1 METSVDK
8 CLAFCQ
14 SLAMSG
20 QKFSFTLSIG
30 KDNFSFNNKELG
42 SSSCVKKKKK
52 SPSQVRREQRRKEER
67 SLKKT
72 AEAAEKVAD
81 FQCSQCDSSFKAE
94 EDLNAHIG
102 EVHTVVDQVEQA
114 ASSFNCD
121 QCEYTNVSEKGL
133 RQHKRMKHGKAQLS
147 ASSSPSSPESL
158 RQPESYSSVA
168 SKSLSLPSLSDT
180 EDREED
186 LRFEEEVRF
195 HKENPNT
202 CEFCRKKCDGNIDMM
217 ENCVAT
223 GGRHSI
229 PLY

>member
-1 METSVDK
+1 MK
-8 CLAFCQ
+8 
-14 SLAMSG
+14 
-20 QKFSFTLSIG
+20 
-30 KDNFSFNNKELG
+30 
-42 SSSCVKKKKK
+42 
-52 SPSQVRREQRRKEER
+52 RRQNHSTVNPIVEEV
-67 SLKKT
+67 
-72 AEAAEKVAD
+72 KVA
-81 FQCSQCDSSFKAE
+81 SNVPS
-94 EDLNAHIG
+94 
-102 EVHTVVDQVEQA
+102 
-114 ASSFNCD
+114 CD
-121 QCEYTNVSEKGL
+121 QCDFKSVSEKGL

-217 ENCVAT
+217 EKCVAT

>member
-1 METSVDK
+1 MTHK
-8 CLAFCQ
+8 KLMGFLKFQFCQ
-14 SLAMSG
+14 
-20 QKFSFTLSIG
+20 
-30 KDNFSFNNKELG
+30 
-42 SSSCVKKKKK
+42 VKN
-52 SPSQVRREQRRKEER
+52 P
-67 SLKKT
+67 
-72 AEAAEKVAD
+72 A
-81 FQCSQCDSSFKAE
+81 
-94 EDLNAHIG
+94 I
-102 EVHTVVDQVEQA
+102 EQA

-168 SKSLSLPSLSDT
+168 SKSLSVSSLSDT
-180 EDREED
+180 EDREEE
-186 LRFEEEVRF
+186 LRFQEEIRF

-217 ENCVAT
+217 EQCVVT